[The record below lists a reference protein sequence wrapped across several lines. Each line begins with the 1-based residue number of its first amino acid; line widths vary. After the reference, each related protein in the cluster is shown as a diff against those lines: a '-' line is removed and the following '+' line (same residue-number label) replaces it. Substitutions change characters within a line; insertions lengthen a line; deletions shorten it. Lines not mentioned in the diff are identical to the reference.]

1 MHEIITLQLGQRSN
15 YVATHFW
22 NTQESYFT
30 YSDQEASLVDHD
42 IHFRPGI
49 GANGTETFTP
59 RTLIY
64 DLKGGFGSLRKINA
78 LYEVQEEQE
87 LPKGL
92 WDGNV
97 VVQKQSSIEQNEYLK
112 SLEEGLPAPSLSTE
126 MVRYWSDFNRVYYSP
141 KSIVQLNDFD
151 LNSRLM
157 PFERWDVGEDL
168 FGDLDR
174 EHDLLD
180 RDLRPFAEECDQ
192 IQGLQVMTAVDDAW
206 GGFAA
211 RYIDRIRDDFGKTSI
226 WVWALEDGKNGQRE
240 KQLRRAV
247 NVARSIQDVSTQAS
261 LYIPVLVPPQKCPS
275 YVDLDQT
282 SQWHTSA
289 MVSVALES
297 MTLPSRLRPLNGER
311 CTLGQMEAALNTN
324 GHQNIARLQ
333 YSVIDPETSQTRHES
348 FGRVATRD
356 YRVPAT
362 RQDTAN
368 TTEGLERDG
377 MGLPI
382 AGISAFDMDLLPE
395 DHESSGSKVRK
406 THVFGQAESFRGVPE
421 PSGPEKLEEDE
432 GFTRKRRRI
441 SGLPMVEKYRTPLL
455 FPLLDSFP
463 RIFNGWSI
471 QPESVAVHTSLST
484 TALVSN
490 RVKKL
495 RDIVNRTVGLDER
508 EALSNG
514 LGEICEAYEEGW
526 ESGSDS
532 DDEDD

>member
-1 MHEIITLQLGQRSN
+1 MCFIAHSGTALFCGELHSWL
-15 YVATHFW
+15 
-22 NTQESYFT
+22 TQDFKY
-30 YSDQEASLVDHD
+30 
-42 IHFRPGI
+42 
-49 GANGTETFTP
+49 
-59 RTLIY
+59 
-64 DLKGGFGSLRKINA
+64 GFDTDKF
-78 LYEVQEEQE
+78 VQ
-87 LPKGL
+87 
-92 WDGNV
+92 
-97 VVQKQSSIEQNEYLK
+97 
-112 SLEEGLPAPSLSTE
+112 
-126 MVRYWSDFNRVYYSP
+126 
-141 KSIVQLNDFD
+141 
-151 LNSRLM
+151 
-157 PFERWDVGEDL
+157 
-168 FGDLDR
+168 
-174 EHDLLD
+174 
-180 RDLRPFAEECDQ
+180 
-192 IQGLQVMTAVDDAW
+192 
-206 GGFAA
+206 
-211 RYIDRIRDDFGKTSI
+211 
-226 WVWALEDGKNGQRE
+226 E

-441 SGLPMVEKYRTPLL
+441 SGLPMVEK
-455 FPLLDSFP
+455 
-463 RIFNGWSI
+463 
-471 QPESVAVHTSLST
+471 
-484 TALVSN
+484 
-490 RVKKL
+490 
-495 RDIVNRTVGLDER
+495 
-508 EALSNG
+508 
-514 LGEICEAYEEGW
+514 
-526 ESGSDS
+526 
-532 DDEDD
+532 